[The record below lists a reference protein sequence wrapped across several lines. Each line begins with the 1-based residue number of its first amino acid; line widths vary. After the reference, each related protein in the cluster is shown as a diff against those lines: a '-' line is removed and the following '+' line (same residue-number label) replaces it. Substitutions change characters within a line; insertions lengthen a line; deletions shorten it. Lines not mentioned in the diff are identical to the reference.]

1 MESVN
6 IKDEKGNTY
15 EIQIRNGEYQI
26 YKKEGNG
33 LTKATAEELE
43 YVLEE
48 LKKIRS
54 DLFKEDNKL
63 DNYKNLLKQM
73 VENGAIKDFESLK
86 QFLNSTD
93 LTEEE
98 KNQLLNEGIGELDLQ
113 EIIDLKNKILENLE
127 NNKKPDLKA
136 MISFNIKDVS
146 LGEKYCEVKLG
157 YKENENTITHISKVM
172 TYNET
177 LKKELIE
184 PIILEVTLKGKLKN
198 TLVSKTQDSF
208 NNRGNF
214 RLSTEDNTYLGINNS
229 EYDYLQKLE
238 ERVTNLKDKEPIQD
252 KEARANEVSELQN
265 EEYQNNQDDVITDE
279 VGNVYDLNGNYL
291 GHVDEYGKV
300 VYDNKNLEYD
310 KGKKRV
316 LVKEN
321 GFTMTLIIS
330 LTSFITSILM
340 VLEILWL
347 G

>member
-6 IKDEKGNTY
+6 IKDEKGNNY
-15 EIQIRNGEYQI
+15 VIQIQNGEYEI
-26 YKKEGNG
+26 YKKDGYN

-73 VENGAIKDFESLK
+73 VESGAIKDFESLK

-98 KNQLLNEGIGELDLQ
+98 KDQLLNEGIGELDLQ
-113 EIIDLKNKILENLE
+113 EIIDLKNKILESLDKRPN
-127 NNKKPDLKA
+127 LKA

-146 LGEKYCEVKLG
+146 LGEKYCEIKLG

-172 TYNET
+172 NYNET

-198 TLVSKTQDSF
+198 TFVSKTQDSF

-238 ERVTNLKDKEPIQD
+238 ERVTNLKDKET
-252 KEARANEVSELQN
+252 RANEVSELQN
-265 EEYQNNQDDVITDE
+265 EEYENNKEEVITDE
-279 VGNVYDLNGNYL
+279 VGNVFDSNGNYL
-291 GHVDEYGKV
+291 GHVD
-300 VYDNKNLEYD
+300 EYD